1 MAAVYVSNLVI
12 NAGVDFTQTFTLES
26 SFENYP
32 IDLGTHTVESQ
43 MRKWSG
49 SSSATTFTCTILEPE
64 SAGKIQLSLTP
75 EQTVNLKPGR
85 YIYDVVVTDEF
96 DIKQRVV
103 EGMVLVT
110 EGVTR

>member
-12 NAGVDFTQTFTLES
+12 NAGVDFNQTFTLEG
-26 SFENYP
+26 SFTNYP
-32 IDLGTHTVESQ
+32 LDLSTYTVEAQ

-49 SSSATTFTCTILEPE
+49 SSSATIFTCDILEPAI
-64 SAGKIQLSLTP
+64 SGRIQLSLTS

-85 YIYDVVVTDEF
+85 YVYDVVVEDEF
-96 DIKQRVV
+96 NVKQRVV